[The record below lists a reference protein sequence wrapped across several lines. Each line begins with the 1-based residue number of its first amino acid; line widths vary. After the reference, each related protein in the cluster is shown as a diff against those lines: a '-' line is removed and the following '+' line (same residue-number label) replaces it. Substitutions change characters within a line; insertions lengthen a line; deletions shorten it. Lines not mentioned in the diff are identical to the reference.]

1 MTTRVLGILLFL
13 PVPLVLWL
21 YTRQPLGV
29 TLSLAAGTALVV
41 THRLYARPFALQ
53 RARARCLWCGGAAGD
68 GPTLALDEPLGA
80 STWRA
85 CGDAHHERLR
95 RVFDWAAAHALFLK
109 TFILGGLALF
119 LPAALLAEH
128 SRLGPLVIDDVVAF
142 FRLAVAV
149 AVLPLG
155 WLSLLRPSTSSE
167 PLRVPFPVH
176 IQALIG
182 TLWVLWLFRLV
193 GIGWLVLG
201 LRHVVERWP

>member
-1 MTTRVLGILLFL
+1 MTTRVSGLLLFL

-29 TLSLAAGTALVV
+29 PLSLAVGTALVV
-41 THRLYARPFALQ
+41 THRLYARPFALR
-53 RARARCLWCGGAAGD
+53 RASVRCLWCGGIAGD
-68 GPTLALDEPLGA
+68 GLVLELSEPLGA

-85 CGDAHHERLR
+85 CSPAHHERLR
-95 RVFDWAAAHALFLK
+95 RVFDWASSHAPFLK
-109 TFILGGLALF
+109 ILILGGVALF
-119 LPAALLAEH
+119 LPAALLA
-128 SRLGPLVIDDVVAF
+128 SRGRLGPLVVDDVVAF
-142 FRLAVAV
+142 FRLAIAV

-155 WLSLLRPSTSSE
+155 WLSLLRAPTSSE

-193 GIGWLVLG
+193 GIWWLILG
-201 LRHVVERWP
+201 MRHVLERYS